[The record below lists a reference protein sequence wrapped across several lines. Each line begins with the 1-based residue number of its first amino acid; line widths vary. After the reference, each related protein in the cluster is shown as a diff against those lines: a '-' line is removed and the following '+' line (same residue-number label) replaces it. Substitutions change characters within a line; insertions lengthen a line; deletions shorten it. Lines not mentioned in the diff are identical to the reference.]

1 MVVYRQRP
9 CQETIGG
16 ATSGSR
22 LENMATNKTMARTH
36 CARAGHAV
44 NTSGKFFLPG
54 LTAQAATGQYDAVHV
69 GIFVEELR
77 R

>member
-1 MVVYRQRP
+1 LY
-9 CQETIGG
+9 
-16 ATSGSR
+16 
-22 LENMATNKTMARTH
+22 KTMARTH
-36 CARAGHAV
+36 CARAAPSRHAV

-54 LTAQAATGQYDAVHV
+54 LTAQAATGQYHAVHV